1 MQEHSF
7 TIDYWSE
14 RDRKIA
20 HEIVEEIAQEKQS
33 QIDERRRRESL
44 SCTVKARLVGG
55 CLVITLP
62 SEIKRAAQIEVGDS
76 VSLAMDESGK
86 IRVER
91 VREGVE
97 VGR

>member
-1 MQEHSF
+1 MELF
-7 TIDYWSE
+7 
-14 RDRKIA
+14 A
-20 HEIVEEIAQEKQS
+20 V
-33 QIDERRRRESL
+33 IDEFNSTIETVSRETERSIRRAEWRARQKIKKSNCI

-62 SEIKRAAQIEVGDS
+62 SEIKRAAQIEAGDS

-91 VREGVE
+91 VREDIE
-97 VGR
+97 VSK